1 MWSVASIGAT
11 QVTKVFVLVVSLWGF
26 TGDPWVFTG
35 NQLVLQ
41 DKFLDKESCQTMGRS
56 FMKFEMN
63 KYFTFKVQ
71 CIEDINKET

>member
-1 MWSVASIGAT
+1 MASIGAT
-11 QVTKVFVLVVSLWGF
+11 LVTKVFVLVVSLWGF
-26 TGDPWVFTG
+26 NGNSWVYTG
-35 NQLVLQ
+35 NQMVLK

>member
-1 MWSVASIGAT
+1 MALIGAT
-11 QVTKVFVLVVSLWGF
+11 QVTKVFVLGVSLWGF
-26 TGDPWVFTG
+26 TGDSWVFTG

-41 DKFLDKESCQTMGRS
+41 DKFLDKEACQTMGRS

>member
-1 MWSVASIGAT
+1 MTTGAT

-26 TGDPWVFTG
+26 NGDSWVFTG
-35 NQLVLQ
+35 NQMVLQ
-41 DKFLDKESCQTMGRS
+41 DKFLDKESCHTMGRS

>member
-1 MWSVASIGAT
+1 MALIGAT
-11 QVTKVFVLVVSLWGF
+11 QVTKVFVLVVSLWG
-26 TGDPWVFTG
+26 FTG